1 MHDAAEVVPET
12 PIYAGMLPFA
22 RRDIPPAPLY
32 LYVPLFTITTARE
45 WVADGLVLITQ
56 LLYRSRLVKSLY
68 IEVQVRYNLLFITNP
83 ENILIKL
90 PRDLM
95 VTFQGFPSW

>member
-1 MHDAAEVVPET
+1 MTLLRLSPKPRSTLVCSRSPVVT
-12 PIYAGMLPFA
+12 FLLH
-22 RRDIPPAPLY
+22 PLY

-83 ENILIKL
+83 QNILIKL